1 MTKAMKRTAIY
12 LDDRQLE
19 LLRGLSES
27 RGEAVAAL
35 VREAVDTWLR
45 AEVAHRIPRDEWES
59 RFEALLRRRD
69 RLAKDQSFTEE
80 EVERDVMEAIRAV
93 RKARA
98 ASRR

>member
-1 MTKAMKRTAIY
+1 MKRTAIY

-45 AEVAHRIPRDEWES
+45 AEGARRIPRDEWES

-69 RLAKDQSFTEE
+69 RIAKDQSFTEE
-80 EVERDVMEAIRAV
+80 EVERDVMEAICAV